1 MISLS
6 LILINISYIYRIKYT
21 KEGMEIY
28 NNIMKFKNYIE
39 KGDTNIIRSH
49 AIQDNQYFWYILP
62 YSYILYNDREWIDN
76 YIKSDIK
83 IAQPN
88 WYEDINGDFKCNEI
102 TNSNNINYANN
113 VSDFD
118 FENFYISII
127 NTNNAMNEI
136 RSKDRH

>member
-1 MISLS
+1 M
-6 LILINISYIYRIKYT
+6 
-21 KEGMEIY
+21 
-28 NNIMKFKNYIE
+28 
-39 KGDTNIIRSH
+39 
-49 AIQDNQYFWYILP
+49 
-62 YSYILYNDREWIDN
+62 YNDREWIDN

-88 WYEDINGDFKCNEI
+88 WYEDINGDFKCNKI

-127 NTNNAMNEI
+127 NANNAMNEI